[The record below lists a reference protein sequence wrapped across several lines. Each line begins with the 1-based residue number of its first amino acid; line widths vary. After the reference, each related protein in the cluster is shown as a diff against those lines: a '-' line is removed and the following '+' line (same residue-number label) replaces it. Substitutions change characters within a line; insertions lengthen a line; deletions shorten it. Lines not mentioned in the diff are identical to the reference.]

1 MQRGAL
7 AETVGSAS
15 LRHAQAASM
24 LSGMARKV
32 AILGFD
38 GAQMLDVIGPYETFA
53 AANEALRA
61 QAASGK
67 PRPNGYDV
75 SVVSLRGEPIR
86 GESGLSIAAHGKLAG
101 PVDTLIVAGGF
112 GARKAAGNPRVRA
125 AVAKAARGA
134 RRVAS
139 VCTGTFVLAA
149 AGLLTGRRA
158 TTHWAYCDKL
168 SHDHP
173 DVQVEREPI
182 YVRDGRFW
190 TSAGVTAGID
200 LALAMIEED
209 FGRDLSLLIARWLV
223 VFVRR
228 AGGQSQFSPHLEAQP
243 AQREPIRAL
252 QSFVTEHPEAALDL
266 PAMASRAGMSV
277 RHFTRVFR
285 SEVGATPAAYVESI
299 RLDSARR
306 LIETTALSVERVAA
320 ETGFGTSESLR
331 RAFAR
336 GVGLSPREYRA
347 RFGSM
352 GGAGFAGDG
361 RSARRG
367 ALVKGAGFAGDGRS
381 ARRGALVGGAGFAGD
396 GRSARRGALMG
407 GAGFAG
413 DGRSARR
420 GALVKGAGFAGDG
433 RSARRGALVKGASP

>member
-1 MQRGAL
+1 
-7 AETVGSAS
+7 
-15 LRHAQAASM
+15 LRHAAAASI
-24 LSGMARKV
+24 LRGMARKV

-61 QAASGK
+61 QAASGR
-67 PRPNGYDV
+67 PRPDGYDV
-75 SVVSLRGEPIR
+75 SVVSLRGKPIR

-101 PVDTLIVAGGF
+101 PLDTLIVAGGL
-112 GARKAAGNPRVRA
+112 GARKAAGLPQVRA
-125 AVAKAARGA
+125 AVTKAARGA

-168 SHDHP
+168 AHDHP

-228 AGGQSQFSPHLEAQP
+228 AGGQSQFSPHLQAQP
-243 AQREPIRAL
+243 AQSEPIRAL

-285 SEVGATPAAYVESI
+285 SEVGATPAAYVERI

-306 LIETTALSVERVAA
+306 LIEATSLSVERVAA
-320 ETGFGTSESLR
+320 ETGFGTPESLR

-347 RFGSM
+347 RFGAN
-352 GGAGFAGDG
+352 G
-361 RSARRG
+361 
-367 ALVKGAGFAGDGRS
+367 KG
-381 ARRGALVGGAGFAGD
+381 V
-396 GRSARRGALMG
+396 
-407 GAGFAG
+407 
-413 DGRSARR
+413 
-420 GALVKGAGFAGDG
+420 
-433 RSARRGALVKGASP
+433 SP